1 MGPDGLG
8 LTLECA
14 LYRQPFA
21 LRPEPELEPE
31 LEPGPEPAAA
41 ERLRLE
47 RTATLW
53 DRRAP
58 ARRTATRV
66 AVSKKAGT
74 IRATRRSDPERTEQG
89 DNGGCPE

>member
-21 LRPEPELEPE
+21 LRPEPGLEPE

-47 RTATLW
+47 RTATL
-53 DRRAP
+53 
-58 ARRTATRV
+58 
-66 AVSKKAGT
+66 
-74 IRATRRSDPERTEQG
+74 
-89 DNGGCPE
+89 

>member
-1 MGPDGLG
+1 MLQPRTLPMGPDGLG

-21 LRPEPELEPE
+21 LRP
-31 LEPGPEPAAA
+31 EPGPEPAAA

>member
-21 LRPEPELEPE
+21 LRPEPGL
-31 LEPGPEPAAA
+31 EPAAA

-47 RTATLW
+47 RTTTL
-53 DRRAP
+53 
-58 ARRTATRV
+58 
-66 AVSKKAGT
+66 
-74 IRATRRSDPERTEQG
+74 
-89 DNGGCPE
+89 

>member
-21 LRPEPELEPE
+21 LRPEP
-31 LEPGPEPAAA
+31 AAA

-47 RTATLW
+47 RTATL
-53 DRRAP
+53 
-58 ARRTATRV
+58 
-66 AVSKKAGT
+66 
-74 IRATRRSDPERTEQG
+74 
-89 DNGGCPE
+89 